1 MFDVEFSYLPTEVK
15 VDCPPVVVT
24 NDRGMKNFLAYLKKI
39 NMIRLCVTFK
49 RVVDEGDRSKVQ
61 FDLNKFPVDSS
72 DGCNVEVDVGK
83 SVCVISRNSPK
94 PTNDVLEKRTDANLV
109 DAAGFK
115 LEDSMVKKG
124 EYFSS
129 KEALQAT
136 MEMYAMKYNCDYRI
150 TKSDK
155 RWWCIRCIDSVCNWR
170 LRAECL
176 QASTYF
182 KINKFVGNHTCAPS
196 KKNSFCRTPS
206 ARTIGHLIKQSYEGV
221 KEGPKPNDIVNI
233 IRSRYGCELTYH
245 QAWESREY
253 AVNEVR
259 GIPEKSYAKIPKYLH
274 MLQEANPGTFTN
286 YEIDFDGRFKY
297 LFISFGQST
306 RGFYKSMRKV
316 IVVDGTFL
324 KNKYKGVLLVAT
336 AVDGNSNL
344 YPIAFGIADSE
355 NDYRHTSI
363 AKSIGNIYPLAKH
376 GICIHHLL
384 SNVITYH
391 KGRGVAEEA
400 DVTKWARCHFPGY
413 RYDINTNNAAES
425 INAALRT
432 PREYP
437 IIPLLDSIREMMT
450 RWFYESRELSAKHKD
465 PLTVEVEKKISR
477 RIEKGKFMN
486 GYLMSRS
493 QIQVKG
499 NGVDYIVDL
508 ERRTCS
514 CGKFSI
520 QKLPCRHAIKG
531 AFDIGKDL
539 YPYADDVYTTT
550 AWRSQYEETVNPI
563 GVPKEEWRVPQHVED
578 AKV

>member
-1 MFDVEFSYLPTEVK
+1 
-15 VDCPPVVVT
+15 
-24 NDRGMKNFLAYLKKI
+24 
-39 NMIRLCVTFK
+39 MIRLCVTFK
-49 RVVDEGDRSKVQ
+49 RVVDGDRSKVQ
-61 FDLNKFPVDSS
+61 FDLNKFPADTS

-83 SVCVISRNSPK
+83 SVGIISRNSPK
-94 PTNDVLEKRTDANLV
+94 PTNDVLEKPTDANLGDV
-109 DAAGFK
+109 VGLK

-136 MEMYAMKYNCDYRI
+136 MEM
-150 TKSDK
+150 
-155 RWWCIRCIDSVCNWR
+155 
-170 LRAECL
+170 
-176 QASTYF
+176 
-182 KINKFVGNHTCAPS
+182 
-196 KKNSFCRTPS
+196 TPS

-259 GIPEKSYAKIPKYLH
+259 GILEKSYAKIPKYLP
-274 MLQEANPGTFTN
+274 MLQEANP
-286 YEIDFDGRFKY
+286 
-297 LFISFGQST
+297 
-306 RGFYKSMRKV
+306 
-316 IVVDGTFL
+316 
-324 KNKYKGVLLVAT
+324 GVLLVAT

-400 DVTKWARCHFPGY
+400 DVTKWARCHFLGY

-450 RWFYESRELSAKHKD
+450 HWFYESRELSAKHKD
-465 PLTVEVEKKISR
+465 LLTVEVEKKISR

-550 AWRSQYEETVNPI
+550 AWRLQYEETINLI
-563 GVPKEEWRVPQHVED
+563 GVPEEEWRVPHHVED
-578 AKV
+578 AKVRPPETRRHPGR

>member
-1 MFDVEFSYLPTEVK
+1 
-15 VDCPPVVVT
+15 
-24 NDRGMKNFLAYLKKI
+24 
-39 NMIRLCVTFK
+39 
-49 RVVDEGDRSKVQ
+49 
-61 FDLNKFPVDSS
+61 
-72 DGCNVEVDVGK
+72 
-83 SVCVISRNSPK
+83 
-94 PTNDVLEKRTDANLV
+94 
-109 DAAGFK
+109 
-115 LEDSMVKKG
+115 MV
-124 EYFSS
+124 
-129 KEALQAT
+129 
-136 MEMYAMKYNCDYRI
+136 
-150 TKSDK
+150 
-155 RWWCIRCIDSVCNWR
+155 
-170 LRAECL
+170 
-176 QASTYF
+176 
-182 KINKFVGNHTCAPS
+182 
-196 KKNSFCRTPS
+196 
-206 ARTIGHLIKQSYEGV
+206 
-221 KEGPKPNDIVNI
+221 
-233 IRSRYGCELTYH
+233 
-245 QAWESREY
+245 
-253 AVNEVR
+253 
-259 GIPEKSYAKIPKYLH
+259 
-274 MLQEANPGTFTN
+274 
-286 YEIDFDGRFKY
+286 
-297 LFISFGQST
+297 
-306 RGFYKSMRKV
+306 
-316 IVVDGTFL
+316 
-324 KNKYKGVLLVAT
+324 
-336 AVDGNSNL
+336 
-344 YPIAFGIADSE
+344 IADEEGLSFVS
-355 NDYRHTSI
+355 DRHTSI

-376 GICIHHLL
+376 GICIHHLI

-391 KGRGVAEEA
+391 KGRGVAGKVAKASKAYRVAEFEKEFRQVNNISPAIGSYLEEA
-400 DVTKWARCHFPGY
+400 DVTKWARCHFSGY

-563 GVPKEEWRVPQHVED
+563 GVPEEEWRVPQHVED
-578 AKV
+578 AKLASGLCLWQLLCDE

>member
-1 MFDVEFSYLPTEVK
+1 
-15 VDCPPVVVT
+15 
-24 NDRGMKNFLAYLKKI
+24 
-39 NMIRLCVTFK
+39 
-49 RVVDEGDRSKVQ
+49 
-61 FDLNKFPVDSS
+61 
-72 DGCNVEVDVGK
+72 
-83 SVCVISRNSPK
+83 
-94 PTNDVLEKRTDANLV
+94 
-109 DAAGFK
+109 
-115 LEDSMVKKG
+115 MV
-124 EYFSS
+124 
-129 KEALQAT
+129 
-136 MEMYAMKYNCDYRI
+136 
-150 TKSDK
+150 
-155 RWWCIRCIDSVCNWR
+155 
-170 LRAECL
+170 
-176 QASTYF
+176 
-182 KINKFVGNHTCAPS
+182 
-196 KKNSFCRTPS
+196 
-206 ARTIGHLIKQSYEGV
+206 
-221 KEGPKPNDIVNI
+221 
-233 IRSRYGCELTYH
+233 
-245 QAWESREY
+245 
-253 AVNEVR
+253 
-259 GIPEKSYAKIPKYLH
+259 
-274 MLQEANPGTFTN
+274 
-286 YEIDFDGRFKY
+286 
-297 LFISFGQST
+297 
-306 RGFYKSMRKV
+306 
-316 IVVDGTFL
+316 
-324 KNKYKGVLLVAT
+324 
-336 AVDGNSNL
+336 
-344 YPIAFGIADSE
+344 IADEEGLSFVS
-355 NDYRHTSI
+355 DRATSI

-376 GICIHHLL
+376 GICIHHLI

-391 KGRGVAEEA
+391 KGRGVAEKA
-400 DVTKWARCHFPGY
+400 DVTKWACCHFSGY

-563 GVPKEEWRVPQHVED
+563 GVPEEEWRVPQYVED
-578 AKV
+578 AKGQRDISVRGVAKKGITERPVIS